1 MHWYEP
7 DVRALEEEQRRS
19 PAPPGS
25 VVFYGS
31 SSIRLWSTLRD
42 DFPGVPVVNRGFGG
56 STMAACSWFFWR
68 LVHPLAPR
76 ALVLYAGDNDI
87 GDGESPTEIVKQL
100 GFLVT
105 QLDESAGAIPLTFI
119 TIKPSVARFHLLDR
133 ILETNRLAAELLA
146 ARPRSYVID
155 VVEPMLEHGRP
166 RPELYEPDGLHL
178 SRAGY
183 LLWRDLLQARR
194 PEIFAEADHAAQPP

>member
-7 DVRALEEEQRRS
+7 DVLALEEEQRRS

-25 VVFYGS
+25 IVFYGS

-42 DFPGVPVVNRGFGG
+42 DFPDVPVVNRGFGG

-68 LVHPLAPR
+68 LVRPLAPR

-87 GDGESPTEIVKQL
+87 GDGEAPAEVVKQL
-100 GFLVT
+100 GFLVK
-105 QLDESAGAIPLTFI
+105 QLDEAAGPVPLTFI
-119 TIKPSVARFHLLDR
+119 TIKPSVARFHLLER
-133 ILETNRLAAELLA
+133 IREANALAAELLA
-146 ARPRSYVID
+146 ARPRTYVLD
-155 VVEPMLEHGRP
+155 VVEPMLDDGRP

-178 SRAGY
+178 SPDGY
-183 LLWRDLLQARR
+183 RLWRDLLQARR
-194 PEIFAEADHAAQPP
+194 PEIF